1 MRCVDS
7 PADHVSGRLTQ
18 LAAFDRGCAKQRG
31 HFRVVSS
38 SISLTVNFN
47 CRPNPK
53 TFQNAPYIGCDDIKK
68 VSSSYSYCDFAGNFD
83 RRDLC
88 QSPRFRV
95 RQAIDHVRT
104 DQ

>member
-47 CRPNPK
+47 GRPNPK
-53 TFQNAPYIGCDDIKK
+53 TFQNAPYIGCDDIKRSLL
-68 VSSSYSYCDFAGNFD
+68 VIATAT
-83 RRDLC
+83 L
-88 QSPRFRV
+88 
-95 RQAIDHVRT
+95 QAILIGETFASHLGFVSAKP
-104 DQ
+104 